1 MLELR
6 GAPALSPFRTQK
18 LLSQIQ
24 AQVDVVDSIYA
35 EFMHFVDVSM
45 PLEDSQLSVL
55 NRLLQYGPSAQAQPA
70 DGVLFLVVPRPGTI
84 SPWSSKA
91 TEISHN
97 CGLPQIRR
105 IERGIAYYTPAKA
118 LLKVDQRK
126 LIAAALH
133 DRMTEA
139 VFHEMAG
146 ADLLFGSAEPKEL
159 QTVEILEQ

>member
-24 AQVDVVDSIYA
+24 AQADVVDSIYA
-35 EFMHFVDVSM
+35 EFMHFVDVGT

-55 NRLLQYGPSAQAQPA
+55 NRLLQYGPSAQIQPA
-70 DGVLFLVVPRPGTI
+70 EGVLFLGVPRPGTI
-84 SPWSSKA
+84 SRWSSQA
-91 TEISHN
+91 TDMAHS
-97 CGLPQIRR
+97 CGLPQSRR
-105 IERGIAYYTPAKA
+105 IERGSGYYIQAKPPVGA
-118 LLKVDQRK
+118 GQRK
-126 LIAAALH
+126 LIAARLR

-146 ADLLFGSAEPKEL
+146 AEELFRSAELKEL
-159 QTVEILEQ
+159 